1 MLRRRLLSKC
11 ADVFKE
17 LVWFI
22 LGLELRLIHSHNPT
36 HPPTPPQKKKKTEKE
51 KEKQQQ
57 RVEVKVS
64 WG

>member
-36 HPPTPPQKKKKTEKE
+36 HPAPPSKKKTEKE